1 MVATMPMSDPDST
14 RVEARAA
21 RHTARKGSRNQV
33 RIGTRAVPTCTSP
46 SPRSGGSTTQI
57 STPPSTPSISV
68 ANSTHDVDHW
78 AAAHTAMAG
87 AIMNDSS
94 TAAESSEMAVRR
106 SASPTDAI
114 TACRVIEK
122 VGMTNSPATTASTS
136 SGQ

>member
-1 MVATMPMSDPDST
+1 M
-14 RVEARAA
+14 
-21 RHTARKGSRNQV
+21 
-33 RIGTRAVPTCTSP
+33 
-46 SPRSGGSTTQI
+46 
-57 STPPSTPSISV
+57 
-68 ANSTHDVDHW
+68 ANSTHDVDHC

-114 TACRVIEK
+114 TACRVIEN